1 MKDRILG
8 CLLLKYTADWLTA
21 EEMEEYKYSSERI
34 IAVQNVKLG
43 NSPASA

>member
-1 MKDRILG
+1 MSTFEIHGK
-8 CLLLKYTADWLTA
+8 DWLTA
-21 EEMEEYKYSSERI
+21 EDMEVYKYSSERI